1 LITVRRFALRWVTS
15 EIDFDTPQ
23 LLLKSKWLTPA
34 RRTENAVSGCVSV
47 A

>member
-1 LITVRRFALRWVTS
+1 VTS
-15 EIDFDTPQ
+15 EIDFDTP
-23 LLLKSKWLTPA
+23 LLLLNGKWLTPV